1 MDVSIILPSLNPDEK
16 LMCVV
21 KGLVNKGFD
30 DIILVNDGSDSEHI
44 SPFEEAAS
52 YPQCTVLT
60 HDVNKGKGRALKTAF
75 EYFLKNREG
84 KLGVITVDGD
94 NQHTPEDIYR
104 CYEEMSKKPE
114 NIVLGVR
121 DFSQSDVPK
130 KSRYG
135 NRITSFVFKVAVGI
149 KISDTQTG
157 LRAIPAKYLELMT
170 GISGERFEYETNMLL
185 AMKTELIPFSEV
197 KIKTVYIEENKTSHF
212 NPVKDSFRIYSLIL
226 KFLFSSLFSTLVDIT
241 LYTVFN
247 AWLFASLPVQIGTA
261 LSVFIARAFSSVCNF
276 GLNHAKVFKSKQ
288 SFKKTI
294 LKYYAL
300 CIPIMIASYSILL
313 GLKVLLKPNKF
324 FDTVLF
330 AIVNTVLY
338 FVSFKVQRE
347 WVFKNNQQDKRGK
360 AECVNQKKKQ
370 KLSSDRQ

>member
-1 MDVSIILPSLNPDEK
+1 MNVSIILPSLNPDEK

-21 KGLVNKGFD
+21 NGLVAKGFD
-30 DIILVNDGSDSEHI
+30 DIILVNDGSDEDHLA
-44 SPFEEAAS
+44 PFEQAS
-52 YPQCTVLT
+52 ALPACTVLT

-75 EYFLKNREG
+75 EYFLRNRNG
-84 KLGVITVDGD
+84 YIGVITVDGD

-104 CYEEMSKKPE
+104 CYQELCQKPD
-114 NIVLGVR
+114 NVVLGVR

-135 NRITSFVFKVAVGI
+135 NRITSFVFKIAVGL

-157 LRAIPAKYLELMT
+157 LRAIPSKYLEHMT
-170 GISGERFEYETNMLL
+170 AISGERFEYETNMLL
-185 AMKTELIPFSEV
+185 EMKTEAIPFSEV

-226 KFLFSSLFSTLVDIT
+226 KFLFSSLFATLVDLV

-247 AWLFASLPVQIGTA
+247 SFVFARLAVSVCTA
-261 LSVFIARAFSSVCNF
+261 LSLVIARICSSLCNF

-288 SFKKTI
+288 SLKKTF

-300 CIPIMIASYSILL
+300 CIPQMFVSYGLLL
-313 GLKVLLKPNKF
+313 GLKLLLKPNKF

-330 AIVNTVLY
+330 AIVNTILY
-338 FVSFKVQRE
+338 FISFKIQRE
-347 WVFKNNQQDKRGK
+347 WVFKNKNKGENNGGEQFNQ
-360 AECVNQKKKQ
+360 
-370 KLSSDRQ
+370 